1 MYEIPNTKSNLIQKG
16 ENMKKHILSLTLGS
30 LLVSALSAEDDG
42 FYTSVGYQ
50 IGEAAQMVTN
60 TKGIQELSDNYEKL
74 NNLLTRYSTL
84 NTLIKL
90 SADPSAVSGAI
101 NNLNAGAT
109 GLLKEKTNSPAY
121 QAVSLALN
129 AAVGL
134 WNTIGYAIMCG
145 NGNGTG
151 SGPGSVIFNNQPGQ
165 SSTAITCNRYEA
177 TGPGKSMS
185 IDEFKKLNEAYQIIQ
200 QALKNQNGFPEL
212 GGNGA
217 KVSVKYSYECKQ
229 ENENSNINGGVNQF
243 CEAKNGSSSS
253 GSGSNGSNGTSTQT
267 TTQDG
272 VTITTTYNSNKA
284 TVKFDITNNAQ
295 QLLNQAANIM
305 QVLNTQ
311 CPLVRSTHN
320 ENAPG
325 GGQPWGLS
333 TSGNACQIF
342 QQEFS
347 EVTSMIK
354 NAQEIVAQ
362 SKIANA
368 NQKAEI
374 ANPSNFNPFTDA
386 SFAQSMLK
394 NARAQAEMFNLAE
407 QVKQNLEVMQNNN
420 NVNENLGGFGTGMT
434 NFVSAFLAS
443 CRTDGTLPNAGVT
456 NNTWGAGCAYV
467 GETITALN
475 NSIAHFG
482 TQAQQIQ
489 QAENIAD
496 TLVNFKSRYSELGN
510 TYNSI
515 TTALSSIPN
524 AQSLQNAVSKKN
536 NPYSPQGIETN
547 YYLNQN
553 SYNQIQT
560 INQELG
566 RNPFRKVGIVSSQ
579 TNNGAMNGIGIQVGY
594 KQFFGQKRRWGAR
607 YYGFFDYNHAF
618 IKSSFFNSA
627 SDVWTYGFG
636 ADALYNF
643 INDKAT
649 NFLGKNNKL
658 SVGLF
663 GGIALAGTSWLNS
676 EYVNLATMNN
686 VYNAKMNVANFQ
698 FLFNMG
704 VRMNLARSKKK
715 GSDHAAQHGIELGLK
730 IPTINTNYYSFMGA
744 ELKYRRLY
752 SVYLNYVFAY

>member
-1 MYEIPNTKSNLIQKG
+1 
-16 ENMKKHILSLTLGS
+16 MKKHILSLTLGS

-50 IGEAAQMVTN
+50 IGEAAQMVKN

-134 WNTIGYAIMCG
+134 WNTIGYAVMCG
-145 NGNGTG
+145 NGDGTG
-151 SGPGSVIFNNQPGQ
+151 GGPGSVIFNGQPGQ
-165 SSTAITCNRYEA
+165 ESTAITCNRYES

-185 IDEFKKLNEAYQIIQ
+185 IEEFKKLNEAYQIIQ
-200 QALKNQNGFPEL
+200 QALKNQSGFPEL
-212 GGNGA
+212 GGNGTS
-217 KVSVKYSYECKQ
+217 VSVEYQYECKQ
-229 ENENSNINGGVNQF
+229 NSSINGGVNQF
-243 CEAKNGSSSS
+243 CQAKNGS
-253 GSGSNGSNGTSTQT
+253 SGSNGSNGTSTQT
-267 TTQDG
+267 TNQNG
-272 VTITTTYNSNKA
+272 VTITTTYDNNKA
-284 TVKFDITNNAQ
+284 TVNFNITNNAQ
-295 QLLNQAANIM
+295 ELLNQAANIM

-311 CPLVRSTHN
+311 CPLVRSTNN
-320 ENAPG
+320 ENSAG
-325 GGQPWGLS
+325 NGSPWGLS
-333 TSGNACQIF
+333 TSGDACQIF

-347 EVTSMIK
+347 QVTSMIK

-362 SKIANA
+362 SQIANA

-374 ANPSNFNPFTDA
+374 SNPSNFNPFTDA
-386 SFAQSMLK
+386 GFAQGMLK
-394 NARAQAEMFNLAE
+394 NAQAQASMFNLAE
-407 QVKQNLEVMQNNN
+407 QVKKNLQVMQNNN
-420 NVNENLGGFGTGMT
+420 NVTTIEGKQT
-434 NFVSAFLAS
+434 NFVSAFLGT
-443 CRTDGTLPNAGVT
+443 CKTDGTLPNAGVT
-456 NNTWGAGCAYV
+456 SNTWGAGCAYV
-467 GETITALN
+467 EETITALK

-482 TQAQQIQ
+482 TQAEQID
-489 QAENIAD
+489 QAVNIAD
-496 TLVNFKSRYSELGN
+496 TLVNFKSKYSELGN

-547 YYLNQN
+547 YYLNQ
-553 SYNQIQT
+553 SAYNQVQT

-566 RNPFRKVGIVSSQ
+566 RNPFRKVGIVGSQ

-594 KQFFGQKRRWGAR
+594 KQFFGQKRKWGAR

-704 VRMNLARSKKK
+704 VRMNLARPKKK